1 MEMNEVLLYRCS
13 GSIEANVVANILEVN
28 GIAFRTHDE
37 TADQRTG
44 AHGPLPGIAIYVAGQ
59 DYERAMELI
68 APAVSQWAN
77 DNSHACPKD
86 GSEDIATQYSS
97 KYYTPLILLSI
108 LLFLAP
114 CLYIFNTKGWGLTHN
129 IAAALF
135 LLSIVL
141 MFVANRLSKRGK

>member
-1 MEMNEVLLYRCS
+1 MNEKLLYRCD
-13 GSIEANVVANILEVN
+13 GSVEANVVANILEVN
-28 GIAFRTHDE
+28 GIAFRLHDE

-68 APAVSQWAN
+68 APVVNQQA
-77 DNSHACPKD
+77 KD
-86 GSEDIATQYSS
+86 STTMSPGCADGEIAAGYPS
-97 KYYTPLILLSI
+97 KYITPLILLSI

-129 IAAALF
+129 IAVALF